1 MNDEDADDVAGTGRR
16 AASSAKKI
24 LRKRLAVSKVPYEVG
39 YAQPPAESQFKP
51 GQSGNPS
58 GRPKGA
64 KNKPS
69 RESEKIKNMF
79 SKIAGQKITIRK
91 GDKTAQMSK
100 MDYILNSAID
110 KAAKGHAGMTKL
122 VIGMALNAEKNDEKL
137 HAQRLQE
144 AIEYKN
150 YWTDL
155 LQFRKSKGIFG
166 EPDPIPHPDDVLID
180 RHGNVTIVGPITPE
194 EKKEH
199 DEIEAKRD
207 AWKAEWSQLDAKLK
221 SLMGE
226 LKDRRRNPDRVREE
240 LFKACEDLDAVQTL
254 LKATSRE
261 VRHCSK
267 LPQGRKSRR

>member
-1 MNDEDADDVAGTGRR
+1 MNDEDADDVAETGRR
-16 AASSAKKI
+16 ASRSAKKI
-24 LRKRLAVSKVPYEVG
+24 LRKRLAVSQAPHEVG
-39 YAQPPAESQFKP
+39 YAQPPAEFRFKP

-91 GDKTAQMSK
+91 GDRTAQMSK

-110 KAAKGHAGMTKL
+110 KAARGHAGMTSL
-122 VIGMALNAEKNDEKL
+122 VIRMALNAEKNDEQV

-150 YWTDL
+150 YHTEL
-155 LQFRKSKGIFG
+155 LQLRKSKGIFG
-166 EPDPIPHPDDVLID
+166 QPDPVPHPDDVLID
-180 RHGNVTIVGPITPE
+180 RHGNVTIVGPMTPA

-199 DEIEAKRD
+199 DEIEAQRD
-207 AWKAEWSQLDAKLK
+207 AWKAEYSQLDAKVK
-221 SLMGE
+221 SLMGK
-226 LKDRRRNPDRVREE
+226 LKDRRRNSDRVREE
-240 LFKACEDLDAVQTL
+240 LFKAIDDIDALETL

-261 VRHCSK
+261 AQYCSK
-267 LPQGRKSRR
+267 LPQGRNSRR